1 VSKNSRNIAGILS
14 VATVL
19 AAAGMASADPVIQDL
34 GGGWQVTIFDPAN
47 VQIEVN
53 NSGSIFQ
60 DGQLVITKRA
70 TVNSLTDEGVP
81 TPIVLVFQQI
91 APDALTIPRIA
102 ITEEV
107 INNQTGQ
114 LWTAYRQVL
123 AQSSRATFN
132 QALSAGFS
140 IDPYLFANYNVF
152 SDSVLYSGG
161 TGVPSGG
168 TFNPGFTAGELVID
182 IDLSAAPVL
191 FALKEIPIPTPGTVG
206 LMALAGI
213 AAARRR
219 R

>member
-1 VSKNSRNIAGILS
+1 MSKNSRNIAGALS
-14 VATVL
+14 VATLL
-19 AAAGMASADPVIQDL
+19 ATAGIASADPVIQSL

-53 NSGSIFQ
+53 NPGSIFA

-70 TVNSLTDEGVP
+70 TVSQLTDEGVP
-81 TPIVLVFQQI
+81 APIVLIFQQI
-91 APDALTIPRIA
+91 AADANTIPRIA

-114 LWTAYRQVL
+114 LWTGYRQVL
-123 AQSSRATFN
+123 AQTSRATFN
-132 QALSAGFS
+132 QALSANFS

-168 TFNPGFTAGELVID
+168 TFNPGNTSGELVID
-182 IDLSAAPVL
+182 IDLSSSPVL
-191 FALKEIPIPTPGTVG
+191 FALKEIPIPTPGSMG
-206 LMALAGI
+206 LLALAGI